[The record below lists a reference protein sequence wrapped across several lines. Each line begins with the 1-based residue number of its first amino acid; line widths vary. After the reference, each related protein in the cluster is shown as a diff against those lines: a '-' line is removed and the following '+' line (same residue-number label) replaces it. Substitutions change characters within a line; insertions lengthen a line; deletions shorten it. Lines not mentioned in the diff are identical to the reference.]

1 MKLIRQ
7 FTIILAFSLA
17 GEALHALLPLPVPAS
32 ISRIARLFA
41 ALMLH
46 LLRVEDI
53 RAASGFLIEI
63 MPALFIPAGVGLMA
77 AFGVL
82 RPMLVPIAVIMA
94 VSTVV
99 VMGVSGRVTQG
110 VIRRERRGEG
120 EPHA

>member
-1 MKLIRQ
+1 MKLVRQ
-7 FTIILAFSLA
+7 FAIILAFSLA

-32 ISRIARLFA
+32 IYGIALLVA
-41 ALMLH
+41 ALMLR
-46 LLRVEDI
+46 LVRVEAI
-53 RAASGFLIEI
+53 RGASGFLLEV

-77 AFGVL
+77 SFGVL

-110 VIRRERRGEG
+110 VIRREHRGE
-120 EPHA
+120 EDPHA